1 MPGAS
6 SIRIDGPAPG
16 PGRPPAEPSAGPP
29 RAKPPD
35 APHAGPKAGPLI
47 GPARLAAAFAVRGG
61 RTALVSRMHT
71 APLKIAKAF
80 DCPHELAVI
89 VMDAS
94 PGMLAGDRYEL
105 EWTAEQNARVCLTN
119 QGNTRVHPSA
129 PGRGAVLEQRFTL
142 REGAC
147 VQSMM
152 EPLMLYRD
160 AELAARTEVDLAPG
174 AVWLS
179 ADILCPG
186 RAGRG
191 EKFAFRRY
199 GAELAVRYGGELIFR
214 GRQLVEP
221 AKQRI
226 AAPGAWED
234 RTHIGTLYCFSDRL
248 EAAHLEAAREAAE
261 RAAGA
266 VPGGCLTGASRTWRH
281 GIAVMA
287 AGDAAWKLQRAL
299 EASWRALRRTLLGLP
314 ETVWRG

>member
-1 MPGAS
+1 MPAAS
-6 SIRIDGPAPG
+6 SIRIDGAALAAGRPHAAGAPDAGLPPAP
-16 PGRPPAEPSAGPP
+16 ASVQ
-29 RAKPPD
+29 
-35 APHAGPKAGPLI
+35 
-47 GPARLAAAFAVRGG
+47 ARLEAAFAVRGG

-80 DCPHELAVI
+80 GRPYELAVI

-94 PGMLAGDRYEL
+94 PGMLAGDRYEMA
-105 EWTAEQNARVCLTN
+105 WTAETGARVCLTN
-119 QGNTRVHPSA
+119 QGHTRIHPSA
-129 PGRGAVLEQRFTL
+129 PGRGAVLTQRFAL
-142 REGAC
+142 HEGAC
-147 VQSMM
+147 IQSMM

-160 AELAARTEVDLAPG
+160 AEFASRTEVDLAPG

-179 ADILCPG
+179 SEIICPG

-199 GAELAVRYGGELIFR
+199 DAALFVRYGEELIFR
-214 GRQLVEP
+214 SRQLVEP

-234 RTHIGTLYCFSDRL
+234 CTHVGMLYCFSDRL
-248 EAAHLEAAREAAE
+248 DGGHLDAVREAVE

-266 VPGGCLTGASRTWRH
+266 MPGECIAGASRTWRH
-281 GIAVMA
+281 GIVVMA
-287 AGDAAWKLQRAL
+287 AGGAAWRLQRVL

-314 ETVWRG
+314 EAVWRDN